1 MSSRPTIRDVA
12 EAAGVSV
19 STVSRVLSRPEMFR
33 ESTRER
39 VQAAASALNYSPS
52 RHAASLST
60 GKTANIG
67 LVIPNLTNPLFPEM
81 VQAAQHRA
89 GDAGFA
95 ALLADSDD
103 DADREQKLIHA
114 LAKDVDGIIDFSS
127 LLPPDQ
133 LHAAAALRPMVFVN
147 RAVPGQRC
155 VLVNAVQGMRL
166 VMHYLANLGHNSVY
180 YLPGPDTLWAAAD
193 RQAAAVVAAREADI
207 QLELG
212 PPGAPGFEAGA
223 GHADRLIRGPL
234 PTAILCFSDV
244 MALGMVSRL
253 LAVGVRVPGRVSVC
267 GWGGTRLAGYYTPP
281 LTTVSMPLQYLGRT
295 AVEQLLLR
303 PVPPSPSDPNPHLL
317 VEVTLDARAT
327 TGQAIT
333 R

>member
-33 ESTRER
+33 ESTRQR
-39 VQAAASALNYSPS
+39 VQAAAESLNYSPS

-81 VQAAQHRA
+81 VKAAQHRA

-127 LLPPDQ
+127 LLPDDQ
-133 LHAAAALRPMVFVN
+133 ILAAAAVRPMVFVN
-147 RAVPGQRC
+147 RAVTGQRC

-166 VMHYLANLGHNSVY
+166 IMHYLANLGHDSVY
-180 YLPGPDTLWAAAD
+180 YLPGPENCGPRPT
-193 RQAAAVVAAREADI
+193 ARWRPPWPRAEADV
-207 QLELG
+207 QFELG
-212 PPGAPGFEAGA
+212 PSGAPSFEAGA

-234 PTAILCFSDV
+234 PTAILCFNDV

-253 LAVGVRVPGRVSVC
+253 LAVGVRVPERVSVC

-281 LTTVSMPLQYLGRT
+281 LTTVSMPLQYLGRI

-317 VEVTLDARAT
+317 LDVTLDARAT
-327 TGQAIT
+327 TGQANA